1 MSLSQIVF
9 YSRNLLTLHGGTMRE
24 LVRDIL
30 ASCNRYDRAS
40 GFTGALVFN
49 ETFFLQ
55 AMEGD
60 PVALSDQLW
69 TLAADS
75 RHSGMV
81 LIAARAI
88 EQRDFRGWTVGYAG
102 HTEPLETLYLR
113 YGAKPRLDPTQM
125 SVAGAVALL
134 RAFTEVEGNH
144 CVQRSGPAAAG
155 AAKV

>member
-1 MSLSQIVF
+1 MPLSQIVF
-9 YSRNLLTLHGGTMRE
+9 YSHNLLTLHGGTLRDM
-24 LVRDIL
+24 VRDIL

-49 ETFFLQ
+49 EKFFLQ

-60 PVALSDQLW
+60 AVTLSDQLW

-102 HTEPLETLYLR
+102 HSDPLDTLYLR
-113 YGAKPRLDPTQM
+113 YGPKPKLDPTQM
-125 SVAGAVALL
+125 SLAGAVGLL
-134 RAFTEVEGNH
+134 RAFAEVDGNH
-144 CVQRSGPAAAG
+144 FVQRSGAAAPAAAK
-155 AAKV
+155 A